1 MAKAVRLEFARM
13 VFAKITGALEDATL
27 VVAEGQT
34 TPGLAAARQSCDGLI
49 AVLDV
54 SLKQLQQLR
63 RQLE

>member
-1 MAKAVRLEFARM
+1 M
-13 VFAKITGALEDATL
+13 VFAKLTGVLEDATL
-27 VVAEGQT
+27 VAAEGQA
-34 TPGLAAARQSCDGLI
+34 TPDFAAARQSCDGLI